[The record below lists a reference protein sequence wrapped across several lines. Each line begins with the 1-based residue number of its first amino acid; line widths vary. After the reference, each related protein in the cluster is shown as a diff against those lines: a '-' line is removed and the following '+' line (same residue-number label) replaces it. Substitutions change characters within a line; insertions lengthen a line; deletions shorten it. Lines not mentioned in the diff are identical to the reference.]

1 MFWLLSKEFVTH
13 TEFWVLNAKL
23 SCLTKASIWKW
34 DIVCVYIQFLVA
46 YNCLTVHVIFKVSRG
61 HETNTN
67 CCCA

>member
-23 SCLTKASIWKW
+23 SCLTKASICRW

-46 YNCLTVHVIFKVSRG
+46 YNLPRSARYKIDKPRT
-61 HETNTN
+61 
-67 CCCA
+67 